1 MRGKPQRKGENN
13 MKIKKI
19 MAMLLA
25 ATMIMGSTITTFAAQ
40 GEIPTENDVET
51 VKVSNVDPGAKVK
64 AYQIVDGV
72 YNTSGFVRY
81 EAVEGVNVADPVSP
95 TSSEVAAIAKAI
107 NAGEITLTSVNMTDK
122 GGVYEAQLN
131 PGYWVVLVR
140 GENGSAKIYNPMLV
154 SVWYSES
161 GSDNTMLPGDVDA
174 NTDWTLTTEDAWA
187 KSSEVTLTKAAKDS
201 ADFGESVEYKI
212 ETTIPG
218 YGPEYENPVFEIK
231 DQLSSGD
238 LKLTDGQITVK
249 ANGNVVK
256 ADNYTITGNTA
267 NSTEFDVKFNSDW
280 IKENINAKI
289 EISYNA
295 TVTAYKVN
303 TESHDNTAT
312 LTYSNNPATIDTKT
326 DTEKVYSFDIGGA
339 ATGTNGLITK
349 VGEDQDADALAGAEF
364 TLYTDE
370 ECKNQYIN
378 EVHVANEATATSG
391 DDGNIE
397 ITGLEAGT
405 ADAPATYYL
414 KETYAPNPYTLN
426 DTVFKIEISA
436 NIENEELKS
445 WNIDIT
451 DTATGKEVVNNFTI
465 NNEGG
470 VTKDGEGI
478 EIQNTKLSSLPST
491 GGIGTTIFT
500 IGGCA
505 IMVAAAGLFFVSRR
519 KANK

>member
-1 MRGKPQRKGENN
+1 

-25 ATMIMGSTITTFAAQ
+25 ATMIMGSTITTFAAP
-40 GEIPTENDVET
+40 GEIPTESDVET

-81 EAVEGVNVADPVSP
+81 EAVKGVNVADPVSP
-95 TSSEVAAIAKAI
+95 TSSEVAAIAKEI
-107 NAGEITLTSVNMTDK
+107 NAGKIKLTSVDMTDK
-122 GGVYEAQLN
+122 SGVYEAQLN

-154 SVWYSES
+154 SVWYSKS
-161 GSDNTMLPGDVDA
+161 GSDNTRLPGNVDA
-174 NTDWTLTTEDAWA
+174 NTDWTLTTKDAWA
-187 KSSEVTLTKAAKDS
+187 KSSEVKLTKTAKDS

-249 ANGNVVK
+249 ANDAVVETEK
-256 ADNYTITGNTA
+256 YEITGNTA
-267 NSTEFDVKFNSDW
+267 NSTEFTVKFNSSW
-280 IKENINAKI
+280 IKDNINAKI
-289 EISYNA
+289 EIAYNA
-295 TVTAYKVN
+295 TVTANKVN
-303 TESHDNTAT
+303 KESHDNTAT
-312 LTYSNNPATIDTKT
+312 LTYSNNPATTDTKT

-349 VGEDQDADALAGAEF
+349 VGEDQDSTALPGAEF
-364 TLYTDE
+364 TLYTDA
-370 ECKNQYIN
+370 ECTNRYIN
-378 EVHVANEATATSG
+378 EVHTAADRATATS
-391 DDGNIE
+391 DEDGNIH

-405 ADAPATYYL
+405 EGTPVTYYL

-426 DTVFKIEISA
+426 DTVFKIDITA

-451 DTATGKEVVNNFTI
+451 DTATSEKVMNNFTI
-465 NNEGG
+465 NNEGE
-470 VTKDGEGI
+470 VTRNGEGI

-505 IMVAAAGLFFVSRR
+505 IMVAAAALFFASRR

>member
-1 MRGKPQRKGENN
+1 

-25 ATMIMGSTITTFAAQ
+25 ATMIMGSTITTFAEQ
-40 GEIPTENDVET
+40 GETPKDTDKAKVE
-51 VKVSNVDPGAKVK
+51 VSNVDKGAIVK

-72 YNTSGFVRY
+72 YNESGFVKY
-81 EAVEGVNVADPVSP
+81 VAVYGVDIEDPLKP
-95 TSSEVAAIAKAI
+95 TSDEVAEIAKKI
-107 NAGEITLTSVNMTDK
+107 NNGNLSSLGPVDMKDLDENGTYDAELH
-122 GGVYEAQLN
+122 

-140 GENGSAKIYNPMLV
+140 GTNGSAKIYNPMLV
-154 SVWYSES
+154 SVAYTVS
-161 GSDNTMLPGDVDA
+161 GSDNIMEPGNVDA
-174 NTDWTLTTEDAWA
+174 NSNWSLSTKDAWA
-187 KSSEVTLTKAAKDS
+187 KSSEVTLTKEAKDS
-201 ADFGESVEYKI
+201 ADFGESVKYKI
-212 ETTIPG
+212 NTTIPG
-218 YGPEYENPVFEIK
+218 YGPEYETPVFEIK

-249 ANGNVVK
+249 ANDEVVAPEK
-256 ADNYTITGNTA
+256 YKITGNTA

-280 IKENINAKI
+280 IKENINAQI

-295 TVTAYKVN
+295 TVTAHKVN
-303 TESHDNTAT
+303 TKSHDNTAT
-312 LTYSNNPATIDTKT
+312 LTYSNNPATTDTKT

-349 VGEDQDADALAGAEF
+349 VGEDQDADALAGAKF

-370 ECKNQYIN
+370 GCTNQYIN

-445 WNIDIT
+445 WNINIT
-451 DTATGKEVVNNFTI
+451 NTATNEKVVNNFTI

-470 VTKDGEGI
+470 VTIDGEGI

-505 IMVAAAGLFFVSRR
+505 IMVAAAGLFFASRR